1 MGRTSHRF
9 RRLDCGHCRRR
20 ILVYSTSIFPR
31 RYFMRRGILLG
42 ALLAIFVLSMTL
54 AGLQAPQGQRRGG
67 GAPEGQ
73 RRGGGEGQRRGA
85 PAPQPLEIQKVK
97 DNLYMITGEG
107 VNTAVFVT
115 DKAVTIVDTKNPGN
129 GQAILDKIKTV
140 TNKPI
145 ATIINTHTH
154 ADHTGS
160 NEFFGPNVEFVAQIK
175 T

>member
-1 MGRTSHRF
+1 MGAVFIQPRCRNRPVDRGGRRGLCTCCPPIAQRMGRTSHRL

-85 PAPQPLEIQKVK
+85 PAPQPLEIPKGR
-97 DNLYMITGEG
+97 DTLYMWPSEG
-107 VNTAVFVT
+107 GKNLWSVT
-115 DKAVTIVDTKNPGN
+115 V
-129 GQAILDKIKTV
+129 Q
-140 TNKPI
+140 
-145 ATIINTHTH
+145 
-154 ADHTGS
+154 
-160 NEFFGPNVEFVAQIK
+160 
-175 T
+175 